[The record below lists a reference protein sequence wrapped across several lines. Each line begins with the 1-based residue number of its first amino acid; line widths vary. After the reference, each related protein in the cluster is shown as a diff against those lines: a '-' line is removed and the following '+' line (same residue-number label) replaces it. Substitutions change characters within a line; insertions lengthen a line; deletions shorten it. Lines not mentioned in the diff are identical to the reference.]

1 MNQYTK
7 PTLSLYKLN
16 TNTGATSTCATSTTQ
31 AKDVVGFLEFMGVS
45 QENAFT
51 GEDHCLTEIE
61 YENYCKFTGA
71 VQVFFS

>member
-7 PTLSLYKLN
+7 PTLSLLSLSAN
-16 TNTGATSTCATSTTQ
+16 SGATSTCATSTTE
-31 AKDVVGFLEFMGVS
+31 AKDVMDFLIIMGADE
-45 QENAFT
+45 ENAFAPA
-51 GEDHCLTEIE
+51 ESCSFPIE